1 MLTIQPDSLD
11 WALNHALNFGD
22 TTMFPLPFEYEAI
35 MKDWTKLRGILETQD
50 VLQWIVLGK
59 EF

>member
-35 MKDWTKLRGILETQD
+35 RHDWTNLRGFLETQD